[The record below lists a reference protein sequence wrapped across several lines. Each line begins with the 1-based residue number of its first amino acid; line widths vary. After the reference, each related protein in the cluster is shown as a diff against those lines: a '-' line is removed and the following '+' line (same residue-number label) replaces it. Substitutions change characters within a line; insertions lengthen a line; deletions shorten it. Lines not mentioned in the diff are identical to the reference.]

1 MKFRFHVLSIPH
13 TRTNLDYTACAY
25 TQKVFKFCKMMHQR
39 GHYIIHYGVEGG
51 NPECDENVTVVNNE
65 IYEKV
70 YGNHDYHKNWFKFD
84 GNDECY
90 QTFYKNA
97 IAEINKRR
105 QPGDFLLAFWGQGHK
120 PICDAF
126 PDMIV
131 VEPGIGYCDSFTNY
145 RAY

>member
-105 QPGDFLLAFWGQGHK
+105 QPGDFLLAF
-120 PICDAF
+120 
-126 PDMIV
+126 
-131 VEPGIGYCDSFTNY
+131 
-145 RAY
+145 